1 MLRRLTVVGA
11 VSSLTNWGHHNT
23 DKYSGIQCLSE
34 SNEILH
40 SFLSDMIWV
49 CVCAQACFV
58 CVCACVCGCVRYVES
73 ECVPNGE
80 CAAVTG
86 VGLLNRNLTQRALS
100 LSQPLLSCDE
110 LNT

>member
-58 CVCACVCGCVRYVES
+58 CVCVHVCV
-73 ECVPNGE
+73 
-80 CAAVTG
+80 G
-86 VGLLNRNLTQRALS
+86 VYAMLRVSVYPMVSVLLS
-100 LSQPLLSCDE
+100 LE
-110 LNT
+110 WGY